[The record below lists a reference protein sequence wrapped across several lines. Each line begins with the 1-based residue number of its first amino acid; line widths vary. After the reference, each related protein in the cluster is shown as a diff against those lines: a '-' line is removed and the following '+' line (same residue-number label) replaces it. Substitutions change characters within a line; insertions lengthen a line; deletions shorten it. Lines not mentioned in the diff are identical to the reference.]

1 MRSGYFKSY
10 SQKMPPPPL
19 KPRTREQMN
28 WADGLNAAS
37 QQETKRRETEKIE
50 NAAEFTGPLFGP
62 I

>member
-10 SQKMPPPPL
+10 SQKMYPPSTTPHQGTDEL
-19 KPRTREQMN
+19 LSS
-28 WADGLNAAS
+28 LNAAS

-50 NAAEFTGPLFGP
+50 NAVEFTGPLFGP